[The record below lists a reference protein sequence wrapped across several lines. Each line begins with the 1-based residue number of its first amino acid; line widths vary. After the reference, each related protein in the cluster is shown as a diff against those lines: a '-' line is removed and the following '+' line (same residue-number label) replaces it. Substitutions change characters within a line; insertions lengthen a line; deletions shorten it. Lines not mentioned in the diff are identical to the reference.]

1 MDTDIIIEE
10 DLTSIIADLDE
21 FWRDLEENYRVSLN
35 MIKYE

>member
-21 FWRDLEENYRVSLN
+21 FWRDLEENYRDSLN
-35 MIKYE
+35 MIKI

>member
-1 MDTDIIIEE
+1 MDTAIIIEE

-35 MIKYE
+35 MIKI

>member
-1 MDTDIIIEE
+1 MDTDIIIKE

-35 MIKYE
+35 MIKI